1 MNLDCFEGM
10 GEKQRLGKIIDEIG
24 LAQFQT
30 EPGPPME

>member
-10 GEKQRLGKIIDEIG
+10 GGKQRLGKIIDEIG

-30 EPGPPME
+30 ELGLPVE